1 MSDADLDTTPFP
13 GGELYEPTGVLTPAT
28 IERAVDKRTQVMR
41 TDLDEL
47 YHRRHSGSL
56 IFGAGDVGADYVNF
70 ALNPEAR
77 VGLGYEVPDAVMR
90 GGIAPGEIA
99 ILAAGAS
106 TGKTTF
112 MANIALNN
120 AHLPIVMASIEMPI
134 MLIAARVFAASQ
146 GETYSTLEE
155 RIRAGADNLQAR
167 IARELAATVPHLG
180 LMGVG
185 APDVEL
191 LEKAVAEYQEGF
203 GQRPKLVMVDYLD
216 LMSPN
221 SENVEAV
228 KRKLVDLRA
237 FAKRNETGVLVA
249 HQVKREILEH
259 RHGQPLRFT
268 DTRYAGETEV
278 DHLIC
283 LYRRINDMDVKLN
296 TPVYQEHCWTI
307 HIQVLKTRSSAET
320 LGEIHGH
327 ELGWNPETLRITD
340 RAEGLEPIPQ
350 AQAWKAAKE
359 LTTERMFE
367 DV

>member
-1 MSDADLDTTPFP
+1 VLSDTIDDQTAIYEHTAILD
-13 GGELYEPTGVLTPAT
+13 PAEAT
-28 IERAVDKRTQVMR
+28 RAAERRERILR

-47 YHRRHSGSL
+47 YHQRHSGSL

-77 VGLGYEVPDAVMR
+77 VGLGYEIPDAVMR

-112 MANIALNN
+112 MANVALNN

-134 MLIAARVFAASQ
+134 MLIAARIFAMAQ

-155 RIRAGADNLQAR
+155 RLRAGADNLASR
-167 IARELAATVPHLG
+167 ITRELAAAVPHLG

-185 APDVEL
+185 GPDVEL
-191 LEKAVAEYQEGF
+191 LEKAVAEYQESF
-203 GQRPKLVMVDYLD
+203 GQRPKLVMIDYLD
-216 LMSPN
+216 LMRPN
-221 SENVEAV
+221 SENVENV

-237 FAKRNETGVLVA
+237 FAKRGELGVLIA

-283 LYRRINDMDVKLN
+283 LYRRINDMEVKLN
-296 TPVYQEHCWTI
+296 APLHREHQWTI
-307 HIQVLKTRSSAET
+307 HIQVLKTRSSEQT
-320 LGEIHGH
+320 LGEIEGH

-340 RAEGLEPIPQ
+340 AAEGLEPIPLGLSGA
-350 AQAWKAAKE
+350 AQV
-359 LTTERMFE
+359 LTQGALT
-367 DV
+367 